1 MLFDRIKLKIELSM
15 AHKLEE
21 TCWIPDTST
30 WDSKNEIIL
39 ILRGVTQLVRF

>member
-30 WDSKNEIIL
+30 
-39 ILRGVTQLVRF
+39 